1 MSQKCP
7 LKFSFDEFDSC
18 LTKPMLKQT
27 TKEQRNEQ
35 RNEQRKEQRIEPKM
49 FQAPSNHLPITDDST
64 LEERELAAKLHDCY
78 ARARSKSSRL
88 EEELESRMS
97 SRGFTEASAGGLLN
111 YRRRKE
117 HRDSRE
123 STETRICFSS
133 EVLVSDSEK
142 TDLVRIREADGPKEI
157 HSLIG
162 EIATDYFDLKGP
174 KFTDEDSFMKLY
186 PDLSEEMIEQI
197 ASFLTKSVSSLKE
210 GTSVMLWDGSSRKVQ
225 PFWITAAGKPG
236 QAQKISDMS
245 EIVSLVYLNMR
256 IKRFQSMYEAYSRIN
271 PLTCNISAISQAPPA
286 LVRVPSY

>member
-123 STETRICFSS
+123 STGTRICFSS

-157 HSLIG
+157 NSLIG
-162 EIATDYFDLKGP
+162 EMISAYLSSKI
-174 KFTDEDSFMKLY
+174 TDEESFLKLY
-186 PDLSEEMIEQI
+186 PDLSEEKIEQI
-197 ASFLTKSVSSLKE
+197 VSFFTRAVAFLKE
-210 GTSVMLWDGSSRKVQ
+210 GTSVMIWDGSSRKVQ
-225 PFWITAAGKPG
+225 PFWITASGLPG

-271 PLTCNISAISQAPPA
+271 PLTCNISAIPQGQPS

>member
-1 MSQKCP
+1 MYQKSLP
-7 LKFSFDEFDSC
+7 PISLNEFDSC

-27 TKEQRNEQ
+27 TKEQRKGYQ
-35 RNEQRKEQRIEPKM
+35 TEQRKEPKM
-49 FQAPSNHLPITDDST
+49 YKAPSNHAPITDDST
-64 LEERELAAKLHDCY
+64 LEERELAAKLHDFY
-78 ARARSKSSRL
+78 ARALLQSSRI
-88 EEELESRMS
+88 EVELETGMPIAAQ
-97 SRGFTEASAGGLLN
+97 RGFNEASAGGLLN

-142 TDLVRIREADGPKEI
+142 TDLIPIREADGPKEI
-157 HSLIG
+157 NSLIG
-162 EIATDYFDLKGP
+162 EIATAYFDVKGP
-174 KFTDEDSFMKLY
+174 NFTDEESFLKLF
-186 PDLSEEMIEQI
+186 PDLSEEVIGQI
-197 ASFLTKSVSSLKE
+197 ASFSAKAVSSLRE
-210 GTSVMLWDGSSRKVQ
+210 GTSVMLWDGSSRKIQ

-245 EIVSLVYLNMR
+245 EIVSLVYLNIR

-271 PLTCNISAISQAPPA
+271 PLTCNITAIPQGPPA